1 MDLSKRKKRKS
12 LQNTKI
18 AVMVE
23 QSDAGTMC
31 PPGGLSSVGVP
42 PCCTVIAKVMLEIK
56 TDPRSVVYR
65 LQVRD
70 LVVLP
75 LKQKG
80 VFAGERQRKQQQCCN
95 VCLE

>member
-1 MDLSKRKKRKS
+1 MDLSKRKKGNLCRIQKS
-12 LQNTKI
+12 
-18 AVMVE
+18 
-23 QSDAGTMC
+23 QSWSSSLTQAPCVHQVGPT
-31 PPGGLSSVGVP
+31 SVGAP